1 MLSPA
6 KGRWLAKENEKWH
19 KDLKTDIAMLLK
31 DGKEQLDLLE
41 VFCSP
46 TSTMTSTAQSHG
58 LRSERWTKA
67 DFDLSKPSGC
77 KMAMDRLR
85 QLKPKRLWLSPEC
98 GPYSSFQN
106 INQRTPEQV
115 ENLRK
120 KRELAFRQ
128 WQSCIRL
135 AWLQVELGGTFY
147 IEQPQRCMSWQL
159 EDQKH
164 VIY

>member
-1 MLSPA
+1 
-6 KGRWLAKENEKWH
+6 
-19 KDLKTDIAMLLK
+19 
-31 DGKEQLDLLE
+31 
-41 VFCSP
+41 
-46 TSTMTSTAQSHG
+46 
-58 LRSERWTKA
+58 
-67 DFDLSKPSGC
+67 
-77 KMAMDRLR
+77 MAMDRLR

-159 EDQKH
+159 KDQKH